1 MAKAKRTAYLYSRFS
16 DKVQAKGSSLARQR
30 EAEKLIHEKGWK
42 LDTTLN
48 LKDLGVSAFKGKN
61 ATIGK
66 LSEFLKQVK
75 LGRIKSGSVFV
86 VEHLDRLSRA
96 EITTAQSIFLDI
108 INAGIS
114 IVTTIPEYKEYSK
127 KLIDDNPFMIME
139 IVMLFVA
146 ANDFSKK
153 LSKRVKDSWTI
164 RRATGKPA
172 VPKRDIGRHGRYP
185 AWLTLN
191 RKSGEYELDTGKVN
205 IVKRIIQMT
214 FDGMGAQRISRLL
227 NEEGVPS
234 ISSQSTTWANQFV
247 IQLLESVALYG
258 ACQQGHYVDGKRR
271 LGELKE
277 GFYPPIITKEKYLQM
292 QMLRKSRGGGRV
304 GRNVAD
310 VANLFSGLMIEPSTG
325 EKYHKITKHRDDA
338 RIAPSSFRDGG
349 MPLSFPFN
357 PLESF
362 LLRVISDKI
371 SLEDIQGN
379 AIEQPVSDVDA
390 LRGKLAETDA
400 KIGKLNKAML
410 ESPDITLLIEQTKLL
425 DAKRNELREAIDTAE
440 SKIESKPAKE
450 LTEIREYMKEGDRQK
465 LQAGIRRLVSE
476 IRMVITGIKNS
487 PFKAIDCQIY
497 FRAGGAVMVSLGCE
511 VNRPIASVGIGV
523 EEISPE
529 KDMRNWPACAEWV
542 ERKKKQHLLAFK
554 LLCDLRRT
562 DRRRERARE
571 KAEATA

>member
-1 MAKAKRTAYLYSRFS
+1 MAKSQRTAYLYSRFS
-16 DKVQAKGSSLARQR
+16 DKIQAKGSSLTRQR
-30 EAEKLIHEKGWK
+30 EAEKLIHEKGWT

-96 EITTAQSIFLDI
+96 EITTAQAIFLDI

-114 IVTTIPEYKEYSK
+114 IVTTIPDYKEYSK
-127 KLIDDNPFMIME
+127 KLIDDNPFMILE

-153 LSKRVKDSWTI
+153 LSTRVKQSWNI
-164 RRATGKPA
+164 RRATDKVA
-172 VPKRDIGRHGRYP
+172 VPRNDSGRHGRYP

-191 RKSGEYELDTGKVN
+191 RDKARFEIDEKKAA
-205 IVKRIIQMT
+205 IVKRIVQMSL
-214 FDGMGAQRISRLL
+214 DGYGAQRISRIL
-227 NEEGVPS
+227 NEEGIPS
-234 ISSQSTTWANQFV
+234 ISTSSKRWANMFV

-258 ACQQGHYVDGKRR
+258 ACQQGYYVDGKRH
-271 LGELKE
+271 LGEIKE
-277 GFYPPIITKEKYLQM
+277 DYYPAIITKEKFLQV
-292 QMLRKSRGGGRV
+292 QLLRKSRGGGRV

-325 EKYHKITKHRDDA
+325 EKYHKITKGES

-349 MPLSFPFN
+349 NPLSFPFA

-362 LLRVISDKI
+362 LLKVISDKI

-425 DAKRNELREAIDTAE
+425 DAKRKELREAIDAAE
-440 SKIESKPAKE
+440 SKIESKPAQE
-450 LTEIREYMKEGDRQK
+450 LTDLREYIKKGDRQK
-465 LQAGIRRLVSE
+465 LQAVIRQLVSE
-476 IRMVITGIKNS
+476 IRIVISGIKNS
-487 PFKAIDCQIY
+487 PFKAVDCQIY
-497 FRAGGAVMVSLGCE
+497 FRAGGAVMVSMGCE
-511 VNRPIASVGIGV
+511 ANRPIASVGIGV
-523 EEISPE
+523 EQIAPE
-529 KDMRNWPACAEWV
+529 HDMRNWPACADWI
-542 ERKKKQHLLAFK
+542 ERKKKQHLLVFK
-554 LLCDLRRT
+554 MISDN
-562 DRRRERARE
+562 RRRERRQARE
-571 KAEATA
+571 RTEATA